1 MLPLSDRALHGRGPE
16 MIARTHVITR
26 KTRGNDE
33 VMMTLVGV
41 S

>member
-1 MLPLSDRALHGRGPE
+1 
-16 MIARTHVITR
+16 MIARTHTITR

-33 VMMTLVGV
+33 VIDLTEVVMTLAGV